1 MPVRKVKV
9 NGKTKYKYGQSGK
22 AYSSRKAAERQGL
35 AVRLSQLKRGKTVK

>member
-22 AYSSRKAAERQGL
+22 AYSSRKKAERQGL
-35 AVRLSQLKRGKTVK
+35 AIRLSQLRRGKPVK